1 MEHASPHTRTHTCTL
16 PALLCRAAIGNDGPL
31 YGTLNNP
38 ADQNDVIGVGGID
51 FGCAGRWWLGGGR
64 GQATCGGGRMAGVV
78 GVRACQPASHL
89 SSPCFVCAGARLH
102 PSAAAACQL
111 GRSRWAMGVASRASA
126 PSPPPAPSLPSL
138 PCPFPRWKLLNP
150 ASMKQAL
157 VEGAVRLP
165 GLNLYEQVGGGGGRA
180 RRGVAGRAWS
190 CHDAIWCA
198 RAMHTRFP
206 AVAPA
211 LAHASGDCTHTLPR
225 AHAQTRA
232 RTLARRARA
241 SWTCCVPR
249 M

>member
-126 PSPPPAPSLPSL
+126 PSPPPAPSPPAALASAAAAAAPSL
-138 PCPFPRWKLLNP
+138 ALP
-150 ASMKQAL
+150 ATPSLYAHPPAPPPTHPPTPYTHTHTRCRCDGIRARRDGESYHRGL
-157 VEGAVRLP
+157 PLAVRHER
-165 GLNLYEQVGGGGGRA
+165 GFAGGGGR
-180 RRGVAGRAWS
+180 GVP
-190 CHDAIWCA
+190 
-198 RAMHTRFP
+198 T
-206 AVAPA
+206 V
-211 LAHASGDCTHTLPR
+211 
-225 AHAQTRA
+225 
-232 RTLARRARA
+232 
-241 SWTCCVPR
+241 
-249 M
+249 